1 MEDVELKISAIETKV
16 GKLLDR
22 QHSLLSKN
30 NSLSQENEDLKALV
44 SKQKDIVSE
53 LENKIKMLKIAK
65 NLEQSELGNT
75 EVKRKI
81 TEFIKDIDK
90 CIALLNG

>member
-1 MEDVELKISAIETKV
+1 M
-16 GKLLDR
+16 LDR
-22 QHSLLSKN
+22 QQSLLSNN

-81 TEFIKDIDK
+81 TEFIKEIDK

>member
-1 MEDVELKISAIETKV
+1 MEDIESKISAIETKV

-22 QHSLLSKN
+22 QQSLLSKN
-30 NSLSQENEDLKALV
+30 NYLSQENEDLKALV
-44 SKQKDIVSE
+44 SKQKDMVSE

-81 TEFIKDIDK
+81 TEFIKEIDK